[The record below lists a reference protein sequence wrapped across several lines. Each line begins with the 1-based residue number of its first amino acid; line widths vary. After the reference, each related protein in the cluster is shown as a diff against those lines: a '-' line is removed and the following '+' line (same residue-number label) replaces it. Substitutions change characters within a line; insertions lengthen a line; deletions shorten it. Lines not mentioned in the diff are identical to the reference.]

1 MGRGETWKEVPPRA
15 MPREQTPAD
24 ILLRISL
31 VEGFTAG
38 HLVRLAEARDRA
50 PGFPEDASPR
60 GRLLLQKGIE
70 AALSSAAAE
79 RAHEVRKACARIGA
93 QIVTLGSDEYP
104 SLLASVPDAPLVL
117 YWWGSLPAGGDPVAI
132 VGSRAP
138 TAAGKEFTRGLSAD
152 LALKG
157 ITVLS
162 GMARGIDAAAHEGAL
177 SAARETIAVLGCGVD
192 VLYPPEAGR
201 LRENILR
208 RGAVVSEFPPGTKPL
223 PHRFPARNRLIS
235 GMARGVVVT
244 EAPARSGALITAR
257 FALEQGRE
265 VMAVPGSPVF
275 PHTEGSNRL
284 LQEGA
289 TMVTGAADVLMAL
302 GLAGRGWASS
312 PGAGAGE
319 KEKECD
325 LERRILRFLSGE
337 RHVNDI
343 AVSLNVPVPELF
355 PRLLDMEFQ
364 KMIERGRGDYYR
376 KTSKSGTP
384 ARDGV

>member
-1 MGRGETWKEVPPRA
+1 MT
-15 MPREQTPAD
+15 REQTPAD

-38 HLVRLAEARDRA
+38 HLVRLAEKRVRA
-50 PGFPEDASPR
+50 PGLPEDASPR
-60 GRLLLQKGIE
+60 RRLLLQKGIE
-70 AALSSAAAE
+70 ASFSSEAAE

-104 SLLASVPDAPLVL
+104 SLLASITDAPLVL
-117 YWWGSLPAGGDPVAI
+117 YWWGALRAGGDPVAV

-157 ITVLS
+157 ITVVS

-177 SAARETIAVLGCGVD
+177 SAAGETITVLGCGVD
-192 VLYPPEAGR
+192 VLYPPEAGH

-208 RGAVVSEFPPGTKPL
+208 GGAVVSEFPPGTKPL

-235 GMARGVVVT
+235 GMAGGVVVT

-312 PGAGAGE
+312 TGAGVGE
-319 KEKECD
+319 KEKEGD
-325 LERRILRFLSGE
+325 LERRILRFLSAE

-343 AVSLNVPVPELF
+343 AVSLDVSVPELF
-355 PRLLDMEFQ
+355 PRLLEMEFQ
-364 KMIERGRGDYYR
+364 KLIERGRGDYYR

-384 ARDGV
+384 ARDRV

>member
-1 MGRGETWKEVPPRA
+1 MGRGETWKEVPPRD
-15 MPREQTPAD
+15 MIREQTPAD

-31 VEGFTAG
+31 VEGFTAS
-38 HLVRLAEARDRA
+38 HLVRLAEAQDRA
-50 PGFPEDASPR
+50 PGLPEEASPR
-60 GRLLLQKGIE
+60 GRLLLHKGIE
-70 AALSSAAAE
+70 AALSSKAAE
-79 RAHEVRKACARIGA
+79 RAHEVRKTCARIGA

-117 YWWGSLPAGGDPVAI
+117 YRWGSLPAGGDPVAV

-138 TAAGKEFTRGLSAD
+138 TAAGKEFTRGLSTD

-157 ITVLS
+157 ITVVS
-162 GMARGIDAAAHEGAL
+162 GMARGIDAAAHEGVL
-177 SAARETIAVLGCGVD
+177 SAAGETVAVLGCGVD

-257 FALEQGRE
+257 YALEQGRE

-284 LQEGA
+284 LHEGA
-289 TMVTGAADVLMAL
+289 AMVTGAADVLMVL
-302 GLAGRGWASS
+302 GLAGRGWNSS
-312 PGAGAGE
+312 PGTGVGE

-325 LERRILRFLSGE
+325 LERRILRFLSTK

-343 AVSLNVPVPELF
+343 ASSLNVPVPELF

-364 KMIERGRGDYYR
+364 KMIERGRGDYYK
-376 KTSKSGTP
+376 KTLKPGTP
-384 ARDGV
+384 ARDGM